1 MSPAVHSPKRAALMT
16 LLAASLIA
24 STTIVAKYLGTLG
37 TPLHPFQV
45 SAGRFVFAFLALLVF
60 SAMTRPEI
68 SNPKVALHLGRSL
81 FGWMGVTLM
90 FTAVAHIPVSDATAI
105 SFLNPV
111 FGMMLAIPILGEK
124 VGKWRWSAAGIALCG
139 AVVLL
144 RPGAGSFQ
152 PAALFALLAALFM
165 GLEVVLIKLLSGREP
180 PMQILLFNNGI
191 GATLA
196 LTAALFVW
204 TSPTWDQWIGLCLI
218 GLLMVCGQALFIQA
232 MRSAEASFVLPF
244 SYSTLV
250 FATVYDFWAF
260 GAQPDVISIT
270 GATVILG
277 GAALLAWREMRIKT

>member
-1 MSPAVHSPKRAALMT
+1 MAPAAHNPKRAAIMI

-37 TPLHPFQV
+37 TPLHPLQV
-45 SAGRFVFAFLALLVF
+45 SAGRFVFAFLALLAF
-60 SAMTRPEI
+60 SAITRPKI
-68 SNPKVALHLGRSL
+68 SNPQVGLHLGRSL
-81 FGWMGVTLM
+81 FGWVGVTLM
-90 FTAVAHIPVSDATAI
+90 FTAVARIPVSDATAI

-124 VGKWRWSAAGIALCG
+124 VGRWRWSAAGIALFG
-139 AVVLL
+139 AVILL
-144 RPGAGSFQ
+144 RPGGGSFQ
-152 PAALFALLAALFM
+152 PAALFALAAALFM

-204 TSPTWDQWIGLCLI
+204 TTPTWDQWIGLCLI

-250 FATVYDFWAF
+250 FAAVYDFWAF
-260 GAQPDVISIT
+260 DARPDGISVT

-277 GAALLAWREMRIKT
+277 GAALLAWREMRIKN

>member
-1 MSPAVHSPKRAALMT
+1 MT

-60 SAMTRPEI
+60 SAMTRPGI

-260 GAQPDVISIT
+260 GAQPDAISIT

>member
-60 SAMTRPEI
+60 SAMTQPKI
-68 SNPKVALHLGRSL
+68 SNPKIGLHLGRSL

-139 AVVLL
+139 AVILL

-204 TSPTWDQWIGLCLI
+204 TSPTWDQWVGLCLI

-250 FATVYDFWAF
+250 FATLYDFWTF
-260 GAQPDVISIT
+260 GAQPDAISIT